1 MGHDDRGAHL
11 EHRQVAAPERR
22 AGIGWRHERTHAGH
36 ERLGGLSCGLRV
48 VRIQG
53 VVDRDDELG
62 ERPQPLQPEALRGD
76 LQELGVGEPAAVA
89 LEVDPLGCEQLPVQ
103 VEQVRTQCGKVI
115 GDAVL

>member
-1 MGHDDRGAHL
+1 MGHDHGGAHL

-22 AGIGWRHERTHAGH
+22 AVVRRRNQRPHPCDQ
-36 ERLGGLSCGLRV
+36 RLGRLR
-48 VRIQG
+48 RLLNAG
-53 VVDRDDELG
+53 VQRLVDRDDQLG
-62 ERPQPLQPEALRGD
+62 QRAQPREPEALRGD
-76 LQELGVGEPAAVA
+76 LQELGAGEPAAVA